1 MLERAV
7 SSLDGL
13 VSLRREDDPRLRL
26 VGRLLKSSTGERAI
40 GTEAEQSYVGRIVE
54 ERGKSRGRWFGRGR
68 HD

>member
-40 GTEAEQSYVGRIVE
+40 RTEAEQSYVGGIVE
-54 ERGKSRGRWFGRGR
+54 ERGKGRGRWFGRGR